1 MMKEFLFFKNI
12 LLDLFIVILLTIFL
26 SHLSYYYFEVKFLK
40 LKDKL
45 TITTIIK

>member
-1 MMKEFLFFKNI
+1 MMKEYLFLNI
-12 LLDLFIVILLTIFL
+12 LLDLFTVILPTIFL

-45 TITTIIK
+45 TILTIIK